1 MIGSISSPPFSGYRA
16 SSSLR
21 VLSFLFTT
29 ILLITLCQLASK
41 DNYAVVQAVY
51 RGGTTSDSTTS
62 SGTGSSGSS
71 DRLSGTF
78 YKDEPFDDIY
88 PDPKNVTVS
97 TSSSNGGSGGN
108 STGPTPTMA
117 TPYLSTKT
125 WPALPV
131 ATDSGD
137 EGSSGTG
144 SFPDQEYIRL
154 LDATLLFY
162 EAQRSG
168 HLPSDQRVKWRN
180 DSALLDGKDAGIDL
194 TGGYY
199 DAGDYLKFIFPLTF
213 TLTEICY
220 GGIDFFEGYALAG
233 KTHHLDQ
240 MVRWGT
246 DWLIKAHPNNNTLYV
261 QVGVSEVDN
270 NYWGPDTG
278 IPTPRPSFFVSN
290 LKPGTDVM
298 ADAAAAFASCS
309 VLYREKFKDLE
320 YAGVLQGHA
329 EALFSVAE
337 TALPQQTYQT
347 VVPAANCCY
356 ASTGYL
362 DELAWGAAWM
372 YRVTRDPVY
381 AAKASHYVSEYSKLE
396 HGNVILPITW
406 DDKTGLVYILMA
418 GMTQGTAEGVQW
430 QALAEKF
437 GNFVIH
443 APKPCAFTS
452 GGMYYCYG
460 YSGDDTSVVAA
471 NAAFAMNLLSNNMDI
486 WLKNNRYNTNMTNT
500 LENEIRGKIEAYR
513 SFASR
518 QVRYLLG
525 DNPEKTPYVVGVHPN
540 SPTNPHSSLAS
551 GGRSTDSIDTEPLKE
566 AHILLGALVGGPDK
580 NDRFQ
585 DLRSN
590 WRQNEVAL
598 DYNAPFTSLMAYQ
611 VMTSHDPPPYATI
624 AAGRPSHGV
633 LVADMPVW
641 KLVLIIALIASILF
655 LLAVYIFYYHRNDIH
670 LWFVSFGKHLR
681 GEKVNNHGGRGGS
694 GGNGGRRR
702 NSGSLSATT
711 TFDEKRQVRSASS
724 RSFPSF
730 RADGDDDTISGGSY
744 EKWGSRRGS
753 LPMESNSNGAGV
765 VGGARRGSLPMS
777 INPGGGGRRGSI
789 PIMISI
795 NNPDIATTNNSSTT
809 TINTTTNTDTDPKET
824 TTTGGF
830 FGRAK
835 AVLRPAP
842 LTVLKKASPA
852 EAAATGR
859 PYDLES
865 APGSSSSS
873 GLLLARPSALANS
886 SSYSPITPTTPMT
899 PSGDTILQL
908 A

>member
-1 MIGSISSPPFSGYRA
+1 MIGSISSPSLSSSHLA
-16 SSSLR
+16 SSSTSSSTSLR
-21 VLSFLFTT
+21 ILSLSFTT
-29 ILLITLCQLASK
+29 ILLLTLCLLISQ
-41 DNYAVVQAVY
+41 DNHAAVQAIY
-51 RGGTTSDSTTS
+51 RGGATSETTSGNIANTGTS
-62 SGTGSSGSS
+62 DRVSGTY
-71 DRLSGTF
+71 
-78 YKDEPFDDIY
+78 YKDEPFDDTY
-88 PDPKNVTVS
+88 PDPRNVTVS
-97 TSSSNGGSGGN
+97 TSSTNGNGGGGN
-108 STGPTPTMA
+108 STGPTPTME
-117 TPYLSTKT
+117 TPYLFTKT

-131 ATDSGD
+131 ATDSND
-137 EGSSGTG
+137 ESGG
-144 SFPDQEYIRL
+144 AESFPDQEYVRL
-154 LDATLLFY
+154 LDVTLLFY

-168 HLPSDQRVKWRN
+168 RLPSDQRVKWRN

-213 TLTEICY
+213 SLTEICY
-220 GGIDFFEGYALAG
+220 GGIDFFEGYVLAD

-240 MVRWGT
+240 TVRWGI

-278 IPTPRPSFFVSN
+278 IPMPRPSFFVNN
-290 LKPGTDVM
+290 LRPGTDVM

-320 YAGVLQGHA
+320 YANTLQSHA

-347 VVPAANCCY
+347 VIPAASCCY

-362 DELAWGAAWM
+362 DELAWGSAWM
-372 YRVTRDPVY
+372 YRMTKDPVY
-381 AAKASHYVSEYSKLE
+381 AAKASHYISEYSKLE
-396 HGNVILPITW
+396 HGSVMLPITW

-418 GMTQGTAEGVQW
+418 GLTQGTAEGVQW
-430 QALAEKF
+430 QASAEKF

-486 WLKNNRYNTNMTNT
+486 WLKNNRYSSNMTNT
-500 LENEIRGKIEAYR
+500 LEYETHGKIEAYR
-513 SFASR
+513 LFALR

-540 SPTNPHSSLAS
+540 SPTNPHSSLAA

-566 AHILLGALVGGPDK
+566 AYILLGALVGGPDK

-633 LVADMPVW
+633 LVADMPIW
-641 KLVLIIALIASILF
+641 KLVLIIALIASIFF
-655 LLAVYIFYYHRNDIH
+655 LLAMYLFYYHRSDIH
-670 LWFVSFGKHLR
+670 LWFASLGKRLR
-681 GEKVNNHGGRGGS
+681 GEKVNNHSRGS
-694 GGNGGRRR
+694 PSGGRRR
-702 NSGSLSATT
+702 NIDSLPATT
-711 TFDEKRQVRSASS
+711 TFDEKQQDLSS
-724 RSFPSF
+724 SPRSFPSF
-730 RADGDDDTISGGSY
+730 RADSEADPISGASY
-744 EKWGSRRGS
+744 EKWSSRRGS
-753 LPMESNSNGAGV
+753 LPMESNGNGAGV
-765 VGGARRGSLPMS
+765 VGSVRRGSLPMN
-777 INPGGGGRRGSI
+777 INPGGDGRRGSI

-795 NNPDIATTNNSSTT
+795 SNADITNDNSTATISTSTISDTETRETKTTNG
-809 TINTTTNTDTDPKET
+809 I
-824 TTTGGF
+824 

-835 AVLRPAP
+835 AALRPPP
-842 LTVLKKASPA
+842 LTVLKKSSPA
-852 EAAATGR
+852 AAAATGR

-873 GLLLARPSALANS
+873 GLLLARQGTLA
-886 SSYSPITPTTPMT
+886 SYSPIPLTPTTPMT
-899 PSGDTILQL
+899 PSGDTVLQL

>member
-1 MIGSISSPPFSGYRA
+1 MSSTRDYH
-16 SSSLR
+16 
-21 VLSFLFTT
+21 
-29 ILLITLCQLASK
+29 LLVSQ
-41 DNYAVVQAVY
+41 DNHAAVQAVY
-51 RGGTTSDSTTS
+51 RGSTTFDSTI
-62 SGTGSSGSS
+62 SGAGSSDTS

-78 YKDEPFDDIY
+78 YKEEPLDDAY
-88 PDPKNVTVS
+88 PDPKNVTVN
-97 TSSSNGGSGGN
+97 TSGTKGDSGDRN
-108 STGPTPTMA
+108 STGPTPTMV

-137 EGSSGTG
+137 EGSG
-144 SFPDQEYIRL
+144 SFPDQEYVRL

-168 HLPSDQRVKWRN
+168 HLPPDQRVKWRS

-213 TLTEICY
+213 SLAEICY
-220 GGIDFFEGYALAG
+220 GGIDFFEGYVLAD
-233 KTHHLDQ
+233 KVHHLDQ

-270 NYWGPDTG
+270 SYWGQDTG
-278 IPTPRPSFFVSN
+278 IPTPRPRFFVSN

-309 VLYREKFKDLE
+309 VLYREKFKDME
-320 YAGVLQGHA
+320 YAGVLQRHA

-347 VVPAANCCY
+347 VIPAASCCY

-372 YRVTRDPVY
+372 YRMTKDPVY
-381 AAKASHYVSEYSKLE
+381 AAKTNHYISEYSKLE
-396 HGNVILPITW
+396 QGSILLPITW

-418 GMTQGTAEGVQW
+418 GLTQGTAEGVQW

-443 APKPCAFTS
+443 APKPCAFTP

-460 YSGDDTSVVAA
+460 YSGDDTSVIAA

-486 WLKNNRYNTNMTNT
+486 WLKNNQYNTNMTNT
-500 LENEIRGKIEAYR
+500 LENETRGKIEAYR
-513 SFASR
+513 SFALQ

-540 SPTNPHSSLAS
+540 SPTNPHSSLAA

-566 AHILLGALVGGPDK
+566 AYILLGALVGGPDK

-624 AAGRPSHGV
+624 AADRPSHGV
-633 LVADMPVW
+633 LVADMPAW
-641 KLVLIIALIASILF
+641 KLVLIIALVASILF
-655 LLAVYIFYYHRNDIH
+655 LMAIYLFYYHRNDFH
-670 LWFVSFGKHLR
+670 LWFTSLGKRLR
-681 GEKVNNHGGRGGS
+681 GEKVNNHGDRK
-694 GGNGGRRR
+694 R

-711 TFDEKRQVRSASS
+711 TFDEKRRVQSTSS
-724 RSFPSF
+724 RFSSSF
-730 RADGDDDTISGGSY
+730 RADGEDGTITSGSY
-744 EKWGSRRGS
+744 EKWDGRRGS
-753 LPMESNSNGAGV
+753 LPMESSGDGAGV
-765 VGGARRGSLPMS
+765 IGGARRGSLPMS
-777 INPGGGGRRGSI
+777 NNPGGSGRRGSI
-789 PIMISI
+789 PIMIG
-795 NNPDIATTNNSSTT
+795 TT
-809 TINTTTNTDTDPKET
+809 TKNDTEPQET
-824 TTTGGF
+824 TTTVGF
-830 FGRAK
+830 FGRAT
-835 AVLRPAP
+835 AVLWPPP
-842 LTVLKKASPA
+842 LTVFKKASSA
-852 EAAATGR
+852 TTGR

-873 GLLLARPSALANS
+873 QLLLARPGALAT
-886 SSYSPITPTTPMT
+886 SSYSPTTPTTPMT

>member
-1 MIGSISSPPFSGYRA
+1 
-16 SSSLR
+16 
-21 VLSFLFTT
+21 
-29 ILLITLCQLASK
+29 
-41 DNYAVVQAVY
+41 
-51 RGGTTSDSTTS
+51 
-62 SGTGSSGSS
+62 
-71 DRLSGTF
+71 
-78 YKDEPFDDIY
+78 
-88 PDPKNVTVS
+88 
-97 TSSSNGGSGGN
+97 
-108 STGPTPTMA
+108 
-117 TPYLSTKT
+117 
-125 WPALPV
+125 
-131 ATDSGD
+131 
-137 EGSSGTG
+137 
-144 SFPDQEYIRL
+144 L

-329 EALFSVAE
+329 EALFSIAE

-460 YSGDDTSVVAA
+460 YSGDDTS
-471 NAAFAMNLLSNNMDI
+471 
-486 WLKNNRYNTNMTNT
+486 NNRYNMNMTNA
-500 LENEIRGKIEAYR
+500 LENETRGKIEAYR

-624 AAGRPSHGV
+624 AAG
-633 LVADMPVW
+633 
-641 KLVLIIALIASILF
+641 
-655 LLAVYIFYYHRNDIH
+655 
-670 LWFVSFGKHLR
+670 
-681 GEKVNNHGGRGGS
+681 
-694 GGNGGRRR
+694 
-702 NSGSLSATT
+702 
-711 TFDEKRQVRSASS
+711 
-724 RSFPSF
+724 
-730 RADGDDDTISGGSY
+730 
-744 EKWGSRRGS
+744 
-753 LPMESNSNGAGV
+753 
-765 VGGARRGSLPMS
+765 
-777 INPGGGGRRGSI
+777 
-789 PIMISI
+789 
-795 NNPDIATTNNSSTT
+795 
-809 TINTTTNTDTDPKET
+809 
-824 TTTGGF
+824 
-830 FGRAK
+830 
-835 AVLRPAP
+835 
-842 LTVLKKASPA
+842 
-852 EAAATGR
+852 
-859 PYDLES
+859 
-865 APGSSSSS
+865 
-873 GLLLARPSALANS
+873 
-886 SSYSPITPTTPMT
+886 
-899 PSGDTILQL
+899 
-908 A
+908 